1 MANGQTAAA
10 PNAVESRQSRI
21 QRGSLVIRVTL
32 PDGSAKEVES
42 GTTAAQIAES
52 LGQRL
57 SKAAVAAKIDG
68 EQVDLSH
75 HIQSDCNIE
84 ILTDDSPEGIDVLRH
99 TAGHVMAQAVVRLY
113 PGVRLAIGPTIEK
126 GFYYDFDFENGVS
139 TDDLDRIEAEMKNI
153 IDEDLPIEHFELPRG
168 EAVTLMEED
177 GQAYKAELIRDL
189 PNGEKIT
196 FYKQGDF
203 VDLCR
208 GPHLPSTGR
217 VKAYK
222 LINTAGAYWRGDS
235 TRPMLTR
242 IYGTAFRDRKELKRH
257 LHMLEEAR
265 RRDHRKLGKELDLYS
280 FHEEAPASVF
290 WHPKG
295 VIIWNELLGFWRSLH
310 RQWGY
315 QEIRTPIMLKR
326 VLWERSGHWEHYK
339 ENMYF
344 TQVDEEPYALKPMNC
359 PGAALIY
366 KTRVHSYREL
376 PLRYAEVGICHR
388 LEKSGVVHGLMRL
401 RQFTQDDAHI
411 FMMPEQVTE
420 EVIRI
425 VQLIDKIYGT
435 FGLEYRVELSTRPE
449 SSVGTGEQW
458 EQAINGLKDAIEA
471 TRLEYKI
478 NEGDGAFYGP
488 KIDFHVR
495 DAIGRS
501 WQCATIQ
508 LDLAMVPEKFDVT
521 YVGAD
526 GREHRPVVIHRV
538 ILGAI
543 ERFIGI
549 LIEHYAGDFP
559 TWLAPVQAMVL
570 PITDAHAE
578 YALAV
583 HKTLLESGIRADIDL
598 RSEKTGAKIR
608 DATISKIPYMLIVGD
623 RELQHSTVSVRLRKE
638 GDQGA
643 APVQQFVDRILT
655 EIRDRE

>member
-1 MANGQTAAA
+1 VIT
-10 PNAVESRQSRI
+10 VEF
-21 QRGSLVIRVTL
+21 
-32 PDGSAKEVES
+32 PDGSAKEFET
-42 GTTAAQIAES
+42 GTTPAQVAQS
-52 LGQRL
+52 LGQGLAR
-57 SKAAVAAKIDG
+57 AAVAAKIDG
-68 EQVDLSH
+68 KQVDLSH
-75 HIQSDCNIE
+75 HIQNDCTIE
-84 ILTDDSPEGIDVLRH
+84 ILTDNSSEGIDVLRH
-99 TAGHVMAQAVVRLY
+99 TASHVMAQAVTRLY
-113 PGVRLAIGPTIEK
+113 PSVRLAIGPAIEN
-126 GFYYDFDFENGVS
+126 GFYYDFDLDNGLT
-139 TDDLDRIEAEMKNI
+139 TDDLDKVEAEMKKI
-153 IDEDLPIEHFELPRG
+153 IDEDLPVEHFELPRD
-168 EAVTLMEED
+168 EAVKLMQEN
-177 GQAYKAELIRDL
+177 GQAYKVQLIRDL
-189 PNGEKIT
+189 PNGDKAT

-217 VKAYK
+217 IKAYT
-222 LINTAGAYWRGDS
+222 LLNTAGAYWRGDS

-242 IYGTAFRDRKELKRH
+242 IYGTAFRNRKELKQH

-265 RRDHRKLGKELDLYS
+265 RRDHRKLGKQLDLYS
-280 FHEEAPASVF
+280 FHEESPASVF

-295 VIIWNELLGFWRSLH
+295 VIIWNELLGLWRRLH
-310 RQWGY
+310 REWGY
-315 QEIRTPIMLKR
+315 EEIRTPIMLKR
-326 VLWERSGHWEHYK
+326 VLWEKSGHWEHYK

-344 TQVDEEPYALKPMNC
+344 TEVDEQPYALKPMNC

-388 LEKSGVVHGLMRL
+388 LEKTGVVHGLMRL

-411 FMMPEQVTE
+411 FMTPQQVTE
-420 EVIRI
+420 EVTGI

-435 FGLEYRVELSTRPE
+435 FGLEYRIELSTRPE
-449 SSVGTGEQW
+449 SSVGTAQQW
-458 EQAINGLKDAIEA
+458 EQATNSLKDALEA
-471 TRLEYKI
+471 NRLPYKI

-508 LDLAMVPEKFDVT
+508 LDLAMLPEKFDIN
-521 YVGAD
+521 YIGAD

-549 LIEHYAGDFP
+549 LVEHYAGDFP
-559 TWLAPVQAMVL
+559 TWLAPVQAAVL

-578 YALAV
+578 YAITV
-583 HKTLLESGIRADIDL
+583 HQALLNTGVRAEIDL

-608 DATISKIPYMLIVGD
+608 DATLSKTPYMLIVGD
-623 RELQHSTVSVRLRKE
+623 REAENRTVAVRLRKE

-643 APVQQFVDRILT
+643 VPVQQFLDRILT